1 MSSNT
6 VIKLNEILKIPLDL
20 IHNYK
25 KYFYDKYLL
34 KKHFNLCDM
43 LYKSDEAILIKI
55 SKLNDYKLNKVNS
68 DKSKILFLKKLKE
81 YTEDPN
87 DIKNITF
94 KNIDD
99 KQTKINL
106 NEEYNI
112 IFSNNNKWNDKNDL
126 QKTLIKIYTS
136 LFDSELLNRKKT
148 SVIID
153 KKKKNI
159 YNYSINEDFLNENI
173 KLFEYRKNKQ
183 NKECLF
189 IDDDDI
195 NSLDVI

>member
-1 MSSNT
+1 MRRKGFHSNT
-6 VIKLNEILKIPLDL
+6 
-20 IHNYK
+20 
-25 KYFYDKYLL
+25 F
-34 KKHFNLCDM
+34 
-43 LYKSDEAILIKI
+43 
-55 SKLNDYKLNKVNS
+55 
-68 DKSKILFLKKLKE
+68 
-81 YTEDPN
+81 
-87 DIKNITF
+87 
-94 KNIDD
+94 
-99 KQTKINL
+99 
-106 NEEYNI
+106 
-112 IFSNNNKWNDKNDL
+112 NKWNDKNDL
-126 QKTLIKIYTS
+126 QKSLIKIYTS